1 MSTNPHIITLQEA
14 QEMTYAYQDAIQF
27 QGQTISSAID
37 LDAITQLI
45 NQSGCTGIRIYFGLT
60 SSNKLAPVIVG
71 YDENDLDMAN
81 GIILNRGKYCP
92 INCHPSPLIQV

>member
-45 NQSGCTGIRIYFGLT
+45 NQAGCNGIRIYFGLN
-60 SSNKLAPVIVG
+60 SSNKLAPVIVS
-71 YDENDLDMAN
+71 YDVNNMDQTS
-81 GIILNRGKYCP
+81 GIILNRGSNCP
-92 INCHPSPLIQV
+92 TNCPTSPLIK